1 MLLEKELR
9 PDNQDEYED
18 ELEVEE
24 EQLLPR
30 EMPVPDWAKEKG
42 PKKLELTDKLIEKIK
57 KGASLS
63 SGTWLIVCAK
73 RELFFKYILKSIN
86 KSGRQVY
93 WHGEG
98 AIERD

>member
-1 MLLEKELR
+1 MCRFDSKPEVMLLEKELR

-63 SGTWLIVCAK
+63 SGT
-73 RELFFKYILKSIN
+73 
-86 KSGRQVY
+86 
-93 WHGEG
+93 
-98 AIERD
+98 